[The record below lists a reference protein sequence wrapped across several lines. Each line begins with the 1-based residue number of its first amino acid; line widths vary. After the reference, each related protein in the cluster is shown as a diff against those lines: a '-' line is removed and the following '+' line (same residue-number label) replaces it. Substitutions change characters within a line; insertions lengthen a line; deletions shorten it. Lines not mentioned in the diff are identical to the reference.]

1 MALPCPQHMSIDA
14 SAGNRLASVR
24 NGEHGRRAIY
34 GRHCA
39 SYNSLMTALPQT
51 RLTVDE
57 YLSWA
62 EAHPGRYELHDGVV
76 YQMSPEGAGHAKA
89 KAAVHAALLA
99 GVRERGLPCHVL
111 PDGMTVR
118 IDTMTAY
125 ETAALVSCGPELLP
139 TAIEVPAPVIVAEVL
154 SPSTRHTDLTRKP
167 AAQFRPPR
175 VAHSV

>member
-1 MALPCPQHMSIDA
+1 MAGPCPQHGDRCERRQPSCLRA
-14 SAGNRLASVR
+14 Q
-24 NGEHGRRAIY
+24 RRARSPSIY

-89 KAAVHAALLA
+89 KRSEEHMSELQS
-99 GVRERGLPCHVL
+99 REN
-111 PDGMTVR
+111 
-118 IDTMTAY
+118 
-125 ETAALVSCGPELLP
+125 LVC
-139 TAIEVPAPVIVAEVL
+139 
-154 SPSTRHTDLTRKP
+154 R
-167 AAQFRPPR
+167 
-175 VAHSV
+175 